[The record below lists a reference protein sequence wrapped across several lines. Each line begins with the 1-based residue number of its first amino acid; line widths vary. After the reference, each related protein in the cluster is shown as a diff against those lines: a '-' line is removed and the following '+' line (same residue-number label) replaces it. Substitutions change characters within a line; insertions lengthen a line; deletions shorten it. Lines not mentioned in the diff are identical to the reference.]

1 MAFTKIVSPGID
13 TTGSYT
19 VQELSTVGVMTAGT
33 VQVGSATTVHTTGID
48 LGSGNITSHNINSTG
63 IITATSFV
71 GSLTAPLGS
80 VIATDGTFSTN
91 LLALT
96 KIGIGTDDPDS
107 GKSLHVFGDTNDTNV
122 KIEATAA
129 GKDARLELIANSTG
143 VSQIRLG
150 DEASANPG
158 SITYN
163 HSVNSLSFR
172 TNGTSDRLNI
182 ISNGN
187 VGIGSTQPGQLL
199 TVGGI
204 TGGADGN
211 LSVKTNSSNHAIAIE
226 ENDGNENYQLG
237 VNSAGDLGFYNSGA
251 TVAAVTFDDNGNVGI
266 GTNDPENYK
275 LHLYGE
281 TNSDLRLTATGDDI
295 VNFWAN
301 SNRSSADTPIFAL
314 KGEWNGTQVA
324 NIKFI
329 AGDDTTNKDDGYIT
343 FATRESGT
351 GSSSERFR
359 ITSGGYVGINET
371 NPIHQLSVG
380 INTSTAW
387 DSNKNISNTTN
398 NDFIGLNIDNI
409 NSGANPEVGIM
420 LQAGSSGSGQYTI
433 NCLRTGSNTADLIFR
448 TRNGGA
454 ASREQLRISSLGR
467 VGIGTTVPDTPLHI
481 RANDAQL
488 ITVERIGDL
497 NAGIRF
503 KNSTNSMFAG
513 LTSDADGFAIDDDD
527 DLGSG
532 PMVFVRRSDGHVGIN
547 STIPGSLVDIRGQTA
562 EDAIVNIRSY
572 NKTSAIK
579 LWPSDAHDLDR
590 WRMGFW
596 ENNAVT
602 DGNNYPDW
610 MVDGH
615 GRQFQKSNLYLGRL
629 RSFSDGPTSY
639 YPYYG
644 SSGPGIHMYNGR
656 DGNEGENFSAYLKV
670 GIYQSDDDD
679 RNIIYYTHT
688 TVSDTVDSD
697 QHQTFGVT
705 GTGRVQ
711 GMHQYYSGR
720 VESDEGSPNS
730 VYVDSNN
737 NGFFSYYGSSYNA
750 YMRSRNTDN
759 TDVCFHLDTGG
770 GPVFKIVSNGNGY
783 FDGVADAGNADY
795 AEYFEWADGNPN
807 NEDRRG
813 YSVIIVPNTNGKIGI
828 ATTGDDRSQI
838 MGIVSANPGFVGDS
852 ASLNWQGRHL
862 RDEWGSWVTEDQ
874 EFLVWNKKGT
884 YTNENGEKVENPQP
898 NINDPNCD
906 PEYSVLVSEIATT
919 PDIPQYALDNNLRI
933 TKPSRVTNP
942 DFDPSQI
949 YTPRSDR
956 QEWSA
961 VGLMGKLWL
970 RANQPTG
977 DRWIKLKDGSNGLSY
992 WLVR

>member
-1 MAFTKIVSPGID
+1 
-13 TTGSYT
+13 
-19 VQELSTVGVMTAGT
+19 
-33 VQVGSATTVHTTGID
+33 
-48 LGSGNITSHNINSTG
+48 
-63 IITATSFV
+63 
-71 GSLTAPLGS
+71 
-80 VIATDGTFSTN
+80 
-91 LLALT
+91 
-96 KIGIGTDDPDS
+96 
-107 GKSLHVFGDTNDTNV
+107 
-122 KIEATAA
+122 
-129 GKDARLELIANSTG
+129 
-143 VSQIRLG
+143 
-150 DEASANPG
+150 
-158 SITYN
+158 
-163 HSVNSLSFR
+163 
-172 TNGTSDRLNI
+172 
-182 ISNGN
+182 
-187 VGIGSTQPGQLL
+187 
-199 TVGGI
+199 
-204 TGGADGN
+204 
-211 LSVKTNSSNHAIAIE
+211 
-226 ENDGNENYQLG
+226 
-237 VNSAGDLGFYNSGA
+237 
-251 TVAAVTFDDNGNVGI
+251 
-266 GTNDPENYK
+266 
-275 LHLYGE
+275 
-281 TNSDLRLTATGDDI
+281 
-295 VNFWAN
+295 
-301 SNRSSADTPIFAL
+301 
-314 KGEWNGTQVA
+314 
-324 NIKFI
+324 
-329 AGDDTTNKDDGYIT
+329 
-343 FATRESGT
+343 
-351 GSSSERFR
+351 
-359 ITSGGYVGINET
+359 
-371 NPIHQLSVG
+371 
-380 INTSTAW
+380 
-387 DSNKNISNTTN
+387 
-398 NDFIGLNIDNI
+398 
-409 NSGANPEVGIM
+409 

-906 PEYSVLVSEIATT
+906 PENSVLVSEIATT